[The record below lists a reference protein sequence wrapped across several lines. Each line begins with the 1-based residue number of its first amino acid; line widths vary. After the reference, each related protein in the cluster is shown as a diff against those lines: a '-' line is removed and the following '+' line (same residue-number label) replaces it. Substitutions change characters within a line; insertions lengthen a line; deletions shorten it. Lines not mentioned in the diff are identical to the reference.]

1 MLDDFLREEETEDN
15 SSTPGDSAT
24 SFLNEIEETSRLE
37 LSPEP
42 ETGFLGM
49 TPGQRFIIAFMFFL
63 MVLVIGAF
71 FLLVTGAIS
80 IPV

>member
-1 MLDDFLREEETEDN
+1 MLDDFLKEDDAN
-15 SSTPGDSAT
+15 
-24 SFLNEIEETSRLE
+24 SFLDEIEQTSKLE

-49 TPGQRFIIAFMFFL
+49 TPPQRFVIALMFFL
-63 MVLVIGAF
+63 MILIIGAF

-80 IPV
+80 IPVG